1 MARRERDSIAG
12 MPRRPR
18 AALRRLLLQTA
29 AAWPAGAALGAA
41 SAPQPQQP
49 PLKLRLLAEPFP
61 PLQYGAPPEP
71 AHGASIDLV
80 QAALALVAEQ
90 LPVQAGPV
98 EFLPLQRALM
108 IATTQPQALVLSI
121 ARTPEREARL
131 RWLGTVAPYE
141 LWLYRLKQP
150 GQAPLQGPEQLR
162 GHGLR
167 FGVQLRSNFHEWLL
181 RQGIGAAPD
190 NSVIDT
196 VAQNSLNF
204 QKARA
209 GRIDVFAHPAISF
222 AHRAAEH
229 GLRASAFEP
238 LMRIDEL
245 SAPLWVATGL
255 DSDERL
261 CALLA
266 RAFTTLQRSGRA
278 ARLLEDSIRS
288 FNALHRLDGS

>member
-1 MARRERDSIAG
+1 MPAG
-12 MPRRPR
+12 TALR
-18 AALRRLLLQTA
+18 AAA
-29 AAWPAGAALGAA
+29 AP
-41 SAPQPQQP
+41 P

-61 PLQYGAPPEP
+61 PLQYGTPPEP
-71 AHGASIDLV
+71 ARGAAIDLV
-80 QAALALVAEQ
+80 QAALALVAGQ
-90 LPVQAGPV
+90 LPLQADRV

-108 IATTQPQALVLSI
+108 VATTQPQALVLSI

-150 GQAPLQGPEQLR
+150 GQVPLQAPAQLR
-162 GHGLR
+162 GRGLR

-181 RQGIGAAPD
+181 RQGIGTAPD

-229 GLRASAFEP
+229 GLRASQFEP

-261 CALLA
+261 CALLTQ
-266 RAFTTLQRSGRA
+266 AFATLQRSGRA
-278 ARLLEDSIRS
+278 ARLLGDSIRS
-288 FNALHRLDGS
+288 FNTLHRLDGS

>member
-1 MARRERDSIAG
+1 MPAG
-12 MPRRPR
+12 TALR
-18 AALRRLLLQTA
+18 AAA
-29 AAWPAGAALGAA
+29 AP
-41 SAPQPQQP
+41 P

-61 PLQYGAPPEP
+61 PLQYGTPPEP
-71 AHGASIDLV
+71 ARGAAIDLV
-80 QAALALVAEQ
+80 QAALALVAGQ
-90 LPVQAGPV
+90 LPLQADRV

-108 IATTQPQALVLSI
+108 VATTQPQALVLSI

-150 GQAPLQGPEQLR
+150 GQAPLQAPEQLR
-162 GHGLR
+162 GRGLR

-229 GLRASAFEP
+229 GLRASQFEP

-261 CALLA
+261 CALLTQ
-266 RAFTTLQRSGRA
+266 AFATLQRSGRA
-278 ARLLEDSIRS
+278 ARLLGDSIRS
-288 FNALHRLDGS
+288 FNTLHRLDGS

>member
-1 MARRERDSIAG
+1 MLQ
-12 MPRRPR
+12 
-18 AALRRLLLQTA
+18 AAVAL
-29 AAWPAGAALGAA
+29 PVGPVGVALGAMA
-41 SAPQPQQP
+41 ATP
-49 PLKLRLLAEPFP
+49 PLQLRLLAEAFP
-61 PLQYGAPPEP
+61 PLQYGTPPEP
-71 AHGASIDLV
+71 PRGAAIDVLH
-80 QAALALVAEQ
+80 AALALVAEQ
-90 LPVQAGPV
+90 LPLQAGAV

-108 IATTQPQALVLSI
+108 VATTQPQALVLSI

-150 GQAPLQGPEQLR
+150 GQAPLLATEHLR
-162 GHGLR
+162 GRGLR

-181 RQGIGAAPD
+181 RSGFGAAPD

-196 VAQNSLNF
+196 VPQNSLNF

-222 AHRAAEH
+222 AHRAAEQ
-229 GLRASAFEP
+229 GLRASEFEP

-266 RAFTTLQRSGRA
+266 QAFTTLQRNGRA

-288 FNALHRLDGS
+288 FNTLHRLDGS